1 MNGNCYNAQG
11 IVLNPS
17 IPMSGSSVTICYNGL
32 LAKKGATAIFAHVGY
47 GDSWEHVGD
56 FSMKKTPTGFE
67 VDVPVAYAPCLNV
80 CFKDGANNWDNN
92 NGQNYKFDVDF

>member
-1 MNGNCYNAQG
+1 MHGNCYNAQG

-17 IPMSGSSVTICYNGL
+17 VPLSGTTVTISYSGI
-32 LAKKGATAIFAHVGY
+32 LAKNGATSLFAHVGY
-47 GDSWEHVGD
+47 GNSWEHAGD
-56 FSMKKTPTGFE
+56 FSMKKTENGFS

-92 NGQNYKFDVDF
+92 NGRNYTFDVDC